1 MSFWNRCSLYNLI
14 FYLLRKLHTIFHNN
28 YTNLLSH
35 QLCKRAPFSSHPQDL
50 LTVFIQVLSA
60 GALGR
65 PRRIGWGGRRER
77 GLGWGTHVN
86 PWLIHVNVWQKPLQ
100 YCKVIS
106 LQLIRKKILISSCD
120 LGKKKRLVNCLYR
133 RYPNMYERRIS
144 YCDFDAHFPH
154 YLWYSAYFYVSVG
167 HLYDFFGKKCLFGSS
182 AHFF

>member
-14 FYLLRKLHTIFHNN
+14 FYLLRKLHTIFDNN

-35 QLCKRAPFSSHPQDL
+35 QSCKRAPFSSHPQDL
-50 LTVFIQVLSA
+50 LTVFIQVLRA

-65 PRRIGWGGRRER
+65 PRRIGWGGRLER

-106 LQLIRKKILISSCD
+106 FQLIRKKILISSCD
-120 LGKKKRLVNCLYR
+120 LGKKKDLLTVFIEDILICMRGYLIVILM
-133 RYPNMYERRIS
+133 PIS
-144 YCDFDAHFPH
+144 LIICDIQHIFMF
-154 YLWYSAYFYVSVG
+154 L
-167 HLYDFFGKKCLFGSS
+167 
-182 AHFF
+182 